1 MWSLYCLFHSFE
13 SGRIAASFRGQL
25 LGTDLPGKLGEA
37 FTDQGLGAGAG
48 HETVMGKEGP
58 VPSSW
63 AILPLSPLRY
73 QEVQAA
79 QKALGMAMA
88 EVLPEAQSVLASVQQ
103 VCANTTLHLISL
115 AAPAAQVSMGQ
126 GQGRMWL
133 LANQCRPDRGRS
145 RDLFLTL

>member
-1 MWSLYCLFHSFE
+1 MPC
-13 SGRIAASFRGQL
+13 
-25 LGTDLPGKLGEA
+25 
-37 FTDQGLGAGAG
+37 
-48 HETVMGKEGP
+48 
-58 VPSSW
+58 SW
-63 AILPLSPLRY
+63 AILPLSLLRY

-79 QKALGMAMA
+79 QKALGMAVA

-103 VCANTTLHLISL
+103 VGANTTLLLTSL

-133 LANQCRPDRGRS
+133 LGNQCRPDRGRS